1 MKCDNCLTWNIGLY
15 YLFWLSICKCTRI
28 IFLVYLFIYFSSLFF
43 ILILNIKNKF
53 IFCKSR
59 WVKKSTMKYRSNVFL
74 VQNSTL
80 FLFYF
85 FEKGIFVVGFLF
97 LDNNCQKKQILGQE
111 LTTFLLQIA
120 IGSQTIEGFLFQ

>member
-1 MKCDNCLTWNIGLY
+1 
-15 YLFWLSICKCTRI
+15 
-28 IFLVYLFIYFSSLFF
+28 
-43 ILILNIKNKF
+43 
-53 IFCKSR
+53 
-59 WVKKSTMKYRSNVFL
+59 MKYRSNVFL